1 MKKISYLKDGEEKE
15 NSIELERKLKDLIER
30 LKNHLKR
37 YLTSYL
43 VIGIYMTSKLE
54 LNKSTMR
61 RRKELRTRCVKGKI
75 KLLNLKFSNFLSKK
89 KAN

>member
-1 MKKISYLKDGEEKE
+1 MKKISYLKDGEGKE
-15 NSIELERKLKDLIER
+15 NSIEFERKLKDLIER

-75 KLLNLKFSNFLSKK
+75 KLQNLKFKNFLSKK